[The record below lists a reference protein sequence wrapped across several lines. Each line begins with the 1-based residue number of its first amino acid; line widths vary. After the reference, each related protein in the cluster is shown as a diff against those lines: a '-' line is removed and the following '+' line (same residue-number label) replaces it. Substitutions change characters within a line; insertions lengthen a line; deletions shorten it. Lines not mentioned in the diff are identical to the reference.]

1 MLRQTDNFIGFIS
14 GLFGG
19 CIQFLLDAN
28 PNYPSNLLQ
37 ACITALVCG
46 AAGFIGKEIVVAI
59 KRIIFK
65 KNTDEKDY

>member
-1 MLRQTDNFIGFIS
+1 MRNTDNLIGFIS

-19 CIQFLLDAN
+19 SINFLLDAN

-46 AAGFIGKEIVVAI
+46 AAGFIGKEIVVVV
-59 KRIIFK
+59 K
-65 KNTDEKDY
+65 KMISKK